1 MREPNPVLI
10 REWRVRMRGRRTR
23 WFILAWLLWLS
34 GAALQAYSGW
44 LPGAGAGSD
53 VPTELTAHLI
63 SRSLFQTLISIQ
75 LLGAVLLAPILT
87 AGSVT
92 EEVERGGYEHLIL
105 SGLSGSE
112 YVLGRFAGAL
122 GVFVLLVL
130 LSSPVL
136 GLVFFFGS
144 VSPEQLLAASLLIV
158 SFGVLALGCGS
169 LASSLFRTSPAAI
182 IGAYAIQAAFFLLLW
197 ASRFPLAAAFPAD
210 TADWTPFH
218 DLMSPMEAVGSGE
231 VAVYLLAAPA
241 LPVWVIC
248 VTLMLSAVL
257 AVSVARDRIPQWD
270 GCGTARSQLLTTL
283 WGLWLWVGFVGPPI
297 HTLSWRLPLPEEA
310 ADLVLIP
317 IGACLCCV
325 GAAVGMLPPFTEPAA
340 PGSGHFL
347 TRAFGFG
354 LVGILSAG
362 AITSVTCVLEHP
374 LGADWSQRWVFPAV
388 LASSGLAILCRMTRG
403 VIRSRGNPIV
413 ALQQTAKPSDR
424 SARP

>member
-1 MREPNPVLI
+1 
-10 REWRVRMRGRRTR
+10 MRGRRTR
-23 WFILAWLLWLS
+23 WLIFAWLLCLS

-44 LPGAGAGSD
+44 LPGAGVGSD

-122 GVFVLLVL
+122 GVFFLLVL

-144 VSPEQLLAASLLIV
+144 VSPEQLLEASLLIV

-169 LASSLFRTSPAAI
+169 LASSHFRTSPAAI
-182 IGAYAIQAAFFLLLW
+182 IGAYALQAAFFLLLW

-210 TADWTPFH
+210 TADWIPFR

-231 VAVYLLAAPA
+231 MVVYLLAAPA
-241 LPVWVIC
+241 HPVWVIC
-248 VTLMLSAVL
+248 VTLLLTAVL
-257 AVSVARDRIPQWD
+257 TVSIARDRIPHWD
-270 GCGTARSQLLTTL
+270 GCSTARSQSLATV

-310 ADLVLIP
+310 ADFVLIP

-325 GAAVGMLPPFTEPAA
+325 GAAVGMLLPLTDSDEPAIRR
-340 PGSGHFL
+340 FR
-347 TRAFGFG
+347 TRAFGLG
-354 LVGILSAG
+354 LVGILGAG
-362 AITSVTCVLEHP
+362 AITAATSAMEHP
-374 LGADWSQRWVFPAV
+374 LGADWARRWVFDAMV
-388 LASSGLAILCRMTRG
+388 ASSGIAILSRMTRC
-403 VIRSRGNPIV
+403 VIRGRTDPPLHRDRHRSR
-413 ALQQTAKPSDR
+413 
-424 SARP
+424 